1 MKYVHSTPLVPCTWC
16 EKETR
21 LRAPTRRLD
30 IDDEDGVNIPLCHTC
45 CVETGTLAN
54 GYTWTKNILSGK
66 PVMIH
71 VSSKGNPAVDPAFER
86 YHTM

>member
-1 MKYVHSTPLVPCTWC
+1 MRYVHSTPLSPCILC
-16 EKETR
+16 KQETQ
-21 LRAPTRRLD
+21 LRS
-30 IDDEDGVNIPLCHTC
+30 DDVEGVPLCHTC
-45 CVETGTLAN
+45 CVETDTLAK

-71 VSSKGNPAVDPAFER
+71 VSEKGNPAVDPAYER